1 MKKSILLTLFVLG
14 TLSLSAQTLNDAY
27 RYSKNEMTGTA
38 RFMAMS
44 GAFGALGGDISAI
57 NINPASS
64 AVFLSSSASASLD
77 YRWTD
82 NNLNFNGSLSST
94 DEQDFDIGNLG
105 GVFVFN
111 NNGEGNWRKISV
123 GLNYQSSA
131 NYDDNYY
138 VRGNSSNSID
148 QYFLNYAQGIELDL
162 LQTRDNESVSELY
175 SYLGENVGYGAQQAL
190 LGYQAY
196 VIEADAD
203 DPANTSYYSLIQPG
217 SFDQGYQYLA
227 TGLNGK
233 LSLNIGTQFKDFL
246 YLGLNI
252 NSHFINY
259 ENRTEF
265 SEFNSNTGSETTE
278 VYFGNSLSTNGD
290 GFSFQLGSIAKLSD
304 NVRVGLTYNS
314 PEWYNI
320 REENSQYLDT
330 NSNLDEYVSIDPNV
344 INVYPEYQY
353 KIPSK
358 ISAGAAYLFG
368 KSGLISF
375 DYSFQDYTNMEFR
388 PTNDS
393 YFSELNSD
401 ISNEMKAVSTYKI
414 GGEYRIQNFSLRGG
428 YRFEESPFVN
438 ENRVGNLTGY
448 SAGLG
453 YNFGNVNLDLAYSTA
468 QYDENLPVFESG
480 YTNPVNIDRNISRMV
495 LTLSFG
501 L

>member
-1 MKKSILLTLFVLG
+1 MKKLLILTIF
-14 TLSLSAQTLNDAY
+14 TFCAFSSQAQTLNDAY

-38 RFMAMS
+38 RFMALS
-44 GAFGALGGDISAI
+44 GAFSALGGDISAI
-57 NINPASS
+57 NLNPASS
-64 AVFLSSSASASLD
+64 AVFLSSSAAASLD

-82 NNLNFNGSLSST
+82 NNLNFNGSMSST
-94 DEQDFDIGNLG
+94 NTNDFDIGNLG

-111 NNGEGNWRKISV
+111 NNGESNWKKISV
-123 GLNYQSSA
+123 GLNFQSSA
-131 NYDDNYY
+131 NYDENYY

-148 QYFLNYAQGIELDL
+148 QYFLNYAQGTELDL
-162 LQTRDNESVSELY
+162 LQTRDDESISDLY
-175 SYLGENVGYGAQQAL
+175 SYLGENVGFGAQQAF

-196 VIEADAD
+196 VIEADED

-217 SFDQGYQYLA
+217 NFDQGYEYYA
-227 TGLNGK
+227 TGVNGK
-233 LSLNIGTQFKDFL
+233 LSVNIGTQFKDFL
-246 YLGLNI
+246 YLGVNL

-265 SEFNSNTGSETTE
+265 SEFNSNSGSATTD

-290 GFSFQLGSIAKLSD
+290 GFSFQLGSIAKLGD
-304 NVRVGLTYNS
+304 NVRLGLTYNS

-320 REENSQYLDT
+320 REENSQYLET
-330 NSNLDEYVSIDPNV
+330 NNDLDEFVSVAPNIV
-344 INVYPEYQY
+344 NVYPEYQY

-375 DYSFQDYTNMEFR
+375 DYSFQDYSNIEFR

-393 YFSELNSD
+393 FFRELNSD
-401 ISNEMKAVSTYKI
+401 ISAEMKAVSTYKI

-428 YRFEESPFVN
+428 YRFEESPFEN
-438 ENRVGNLTGY
+438 ESRVGNLTGY

-453 YNFGNVNLDLAYSTA
+453 YNFGNINLDLAYSQS
-468 QYDENLPVFESG
+468 QYDENLPIFEAG